1 MINKYNTYKIK
12 IAGKKYK
19 KCIALPTMF
28 QDPYEYRMKEMTQI
42 YYIKVCTQVHVPL
55 YLHLELDF
63 GVKYDKN
70 N

>member
-28 QDPYEYRMKEMTQI
+28 QDPYECRMEDVFLSAYSVGNI
-42 YYIKVCTQVHVPL
+42 YKVS
-55 YLHLELDF
+55 LHLSY
-63 GVKYDKN
+63 GG
-70 N
+70 

>member
-28 QDPYEYRMKEMTQI
+28 QDSYEYRMKDVFLSAYSVGNI
-42 YYIKVCTQVHVPL
+42 YKVS
-55 YLHLELDF
+55 LHLGF
-63 GVKYDKN
+63 GG
-70 N
+70 